1 MVPLGR
7 GDGVASANV
16 GDGVTGSGES
26 TGDETGAAGAVASV
40 GGVTGAGPEDEHAET
55 AMLHTST
62 ATATRRLR
70 VRISRSSASPAS
82 GTVRLMA
89 DTVAA
94 RLGAALGARA
104 ARGQA
109 TRPAQ
114 IRF

>member
-1 MVPLGR
+1 
-7 GDGVASANV
+7 GD
-16 GDGVTGSGES
+16 
-26 TGDETGAAGAVASV
+26 VASV

-70 VRISRSSASPAS
+70 VRISRSSASPAT

-94 RLGAALGARA
+94 RLGAALGARS
-104 ARGQA
+104 ARTSDSASSDSFLTPRPIAMA
-109 TRPAQ
+109 TQ
-114 IRF
+114 IRSRATPRS